1 MGFPVNPN
9 TSTFDDLDDV
19 LDYIEHWVAHRH
31 DLDYEIDGV
40 VVKIDELAAQQAL
53 GATSKAPRWAI
64 AYKLPPEERTTR
76 LTDIQVSIGRTGAAT
91 PFAVLEPVVIA
102 GSTVGMATLHNQDQV
117 AAKDV
122 RPGDTVIV
130 RKAGDVIPEVVAPVL
145 ADRPDGTEP
154 WVFPTRCPCPLGSTL
169 VRPEGEA
176 KHRCVTA
183 ECPFQRL
190 ARLAHFAS
198 RGALDIDGLGERQL
212 QRFLDLDL
220 LADVADIYS
229 LDYKAIAQL
238 DGYQQRS
245 VDNLAA
251 SIEASKT
258 RPLER
263 LLVGLNIFHLGPAG
277 AEVLARHFDDLDAIM
292 SADVEQLGA
301 LDGIGPII
309 AASVAQFFAMEDN
322 VNLVERL
329 RAAGLNFEGT
339 GGPSIEQTLDGA
351 SVVVTGTLSGFT
363 RDGAAAA
370 IKERGG
376 KSPGSV
382 SKKTTAVV
390 VGDEPGASKL
400 TKAQE
405 LGVPILDEAGFV
417 ALLATGTLPE

>member
-1 MGFPVNPN
+1 M
-9 TSTFDDLDDV
+9 
-19 LDYIEHWVAHRH
+19 
-31 DLDYEIDGV
+31 
-40 VVKIDELAAQQAL
+40 
-53 GATSKAPRWAI
+53 
-64 AYKLPPEERTTR
+64 
-76 LTDIQVSIGRTGAAT
+76 
-91 PFAVLEPVVIA
+91 
-102 GSTVGMATLHNQDQV
+102 
-117 AAKDV
+117 
-122 RPGDTVIV
+122 
-130 RKAGDVIPEVVAPVL
+130 
-145 ADRPDGTEP
+145 
-154 WVFPTRCPCPLGSTL
+154 
-169 VRPEGEA
+169 
-176 KHRCVTA
+176 
-183 ECPFQRL
+183 
-190 ARLAHFAS
+190 
-198 RGALDIDGLGERQL
+198 
-212 QRFLDLDL
+212 
-220 LADVADIYS
+220 
-229 LDYKAIAQL
+229 
-238 DGYQQRS
+238 
-245 VDNLAA
+245 
-251 SIEASKT
+251 
-258 RPLER
+258 
-263 LLVGLNIFHLGPAG
+263 
-277 AEVLARHFDDLDAIM
+277 LARHFDDLDAIM

-309 AASVAQFFAMEDN
+309 AASVAQFLAMEDN